1 MPNKIPFTY
10 PEILHEIY
18 NYPEQF
24 RKLVLRMEYHK
35 YHFYWCKERYYMA
48 LWSTINQFIDNP
60 EKFTIEYHLAKEPE
74 DKQIKLLWA
83 KYLKLTPQNFYV
95 LAMATQRKC

>member
-1 MPNKIPFTY
+1 MPNKIPYTY
-10 PEILHEIY
+10 PELLHEIY
-18 NYPEQF
+18 NYPTEF
-24 RKLVLRMEYHK
+24 TKLILQMGYHK

-60 EKFTIEYHLAKEPE
+60 EKFTIEYHLAKETP

-83 KYLKLTPQNFYV
+83 IEWNQDKSPPPKS
-95 LAMATQRKC
+95 

>member
-1 MPNKIPFTY
+1 MPNKIPYTY

-18 NYPEQF
+18 NYPTEF
-24 RKLVLRMEYHK
+24 TKLILQMGYHK

-60 EKFTIEYHLAKEPE
+60 EKFTIEYHMAKETPNP
-74 DKQIKLLWA
+74 QIKLLWA
-83 KYLKLTPQNFYV
+83 IELNQDKPPPLKN
-95 LAMATQRKC
+95 